1 MSNKT
6 TFLGFDKKGLQKYGS
21 NTIWLLL
28 EKAIRFLTGIWIAP
42 LTASYLGVAQY
53 GKLEYTIGFVF
64 LLTPLASLGIISI
77 LTRQL
82 VADKEN
88 RFFYFGSAFW
98 LRLLA
103 AIFVILSLN
112 GIGIIT
118 PTSIEEVLPFA
129 LPSDSTER
137 WLIFILSLNLFFN
150 VSDLV
155 TSHFQAQVR
164 SHFIVKVQIVVILVS
179 AALKLIGIWKEYSVL
194 FFASVLLLETILT
207 AIGLFL
213 MYFKTGEKVKKWK
226 WNTPIAKVM
235 LRDAAPLIFSG
246 IAVSIY
252 MRIDQ
257 IMIKQFLG
265 DEASG
270 YYGAAVRIS
279 EMWYFLP
286 VVFAGSLFPAIVE
299 LQKNNLEKY
308 KKRMQQFFDF
318 LLWSAIAIALPITFL
333 SEWIIVDILP
343 YGEEFLPS
351 AAVLSVHVWAGVFVA
366 TGVAGSRWLLA
377 ENKQIYNFLQTSLGA
392 ILNFVLNWYW
402 LPKYGLLGAAY
413 ATVISYFVGSSGLMF
428 FVPALFPLLKMYIK
442 SITFPFRLVK
452 LIYDFLKNRT

>member
-21 NTIWLLL
+21 NTSWLLL
-28 EKAIRFLTGIWIAP
+28 EKAIRFITGIWIGT
-42 LTASYLGVAQY
+42 LTVKYLGAAQY

-64 LLTPLASLGIISI
+64 LLTPLASLGINSI

-88 RFFYFGSAFW
+88 QPFYFGSAFW
-98 LRLLA
+98 MRFAA
-103 AIFVILSLN
+103 AIFIILFLN
-112 GIGIIT
+112 SIGLF
-118 PTSIEEVLPFA
+118 TSQSIAEILPIA

-137 WLIFILSLNLFFN
+137 WLVFILSLNLFFN

-155 TSHFQAQVR
+155 TSHFQAQVS
-164 SHFIVKVQIVVILVS
+164 SHFIVKIQIVVLLVS
-179 AALKLIGIWKEYSVL
+179 ATLRLVGIWKEYSVL
-194 FFASVLLLETILT
+194 FFASLLLIETILT
-207 AIGLFL
+207 AAGLF
-213 MYFKTGEKVKKWK
+213 FTFFRNGEKVTSWK
-226 WNTPIAKVM
+226 WNTTIAKVM
-235 LRDAAPLIFSG
+235 FRDSMPLIFSG

-257 IMIKQFLG
+257 MMIKQFLG

-279 EMWYFLP
+279 EMWYFVP

-299 LQKNNLEKY
+299 LQKNGNIEKY
-308 KKRMQQFFDF
+308 KKRMQQLFDF

-343 YGEEFLPS
+343 YGKEFAPS
-351 AAVLSVHVWAGVFVA
+351 AAILAVHVWGGVFVA
-366 TGVAGSRWLLA
+366 TGVAGGRWLLA

-392 ILNFVLNWYW
+392 ILNFALNWYW

-413 ATVISYFVGSSGLMF
+413 ATVVSYAIASFGCSF
-428 FVPALFPLLKMYIK
+428 FFPQIFPLLKMHVLGILA
-442 SITFPFRLVK
+442 PFRYLIIGLNK
-452 LIYDFLKNRT
+452 LLKK

>member
-1 MSNKT
+1 MSDKN

-28 EKAIRFLTGIWIAP
+28 EKAIRFVTGIWIFP
-42 LTASYLGVAQY
+42 LTASYLGAAQY

-64 LLTPLASLGIISI
+64 LLTPLASLGINSI

-88 RFFYFGSAFW
+88 KLFYFGSAFW
-98 LRLLA
+98 LRFFA
-103 AIFVILSLN
+103 AIFIILFLN
-112 GIGIIT
+112 SIGIIT
-118 PTSIEEVLPFA
+118 PSSIEEILPIA

-137 WLIFILSLNLFFN
+137 WLVFILSLNLFFS

-164 SHFIVKVQIVVILVS
+164 SHFIVKIQIVVILIS

-194 FFASVLLLETILT
+194 FFASILLIETILT

-213 MYFKTGEKVKKWK
+213 MYFKTGEKIKTWK
-226 WNTPIAKVM
+226 WNSPIAKVM
-235 LRDAAPLIFSG
+235 LRDAMPLVFSG

-257 IMIKQFLG
+257 MMIKQFLG
-265 DEASG
+265 DAASG
-270 YYGAAVRIS
+270 HYGAAVRIS
-279 EMWYFLP
+279 EMWYFVP

-299 LQKNNLEKY
+299 LQKNNNLVKY
-308 KKRMQQFFDF
+308 KKRMQQLFDF
-318 LLWSAIAIALPITFL
+318 LLWSSIVIALPITFL
-333 SEWIIVDILP
+333 SEWIIVDILA

-351 AAVLSVHVWAGVFVA
+351 AAVLSVHVWGGVFVA

-377 ENKQIYNFLQTSLGA
+377 ENKQIYNFLQTCLGA
-392 ILNFVLNWYW
+392 ILNFALNWYW

-413 ATVISYFVGSSGLMF
+413 ATVISYAVASFGASF
-428 FVPALFPLLKMYIK
+428 FIPKIFPLLKMHVLGI
-442 SITFPFRLVK
+442 FAPFRY
-452 LIYDFLKNRT
+452 LIILIQAILK

>member
-1 MSNKT
+1 MSNKK

-21 NTIWLLL
+21 NTGWLLL
-28 EKAIRFLTGIWIAP
+28 EKAIRFITGIWVGL
-42 LTASYLGVAQY
+42 LTVKYLGAAQY
-53 GKLEYTIGFVF
+53 GKLEYTISFVF
-64 LLTPLASLGIISI
+64 LMIPFASLGLNSI

-82 VADKEN
+82 VADKKN
-88 RFFYFGSAFW
+88 NLFYFGSAFW
-98 LRLLA
+98 LRLFA
-103 AIFVILSLN
+103 AIFVILFLN
-112 GIGIIT
+112 SIGVLT
-118 PTSIEEVLPFA
+118 PDSIEKLLPIA

-137 WLIFILSLNLFFN
+137 WLVFILSLNLFFN

-164 SHFIVKVQIVVILVS
+164 SHFIVKIQIVVILVS

-194 FFASVLLLETILT
+194 FFASVILLETILT

-213 MYFKTGEKVKKWK
+213 MYFKSGEKVNKWK
-226 WNTPIAKVM
+226 WNSPIAKVM
-235 LRDAAPLIFSG
+235 LRDAMPLIFSG

-279 EMWYFLP
+279 EMWYFVP

-299 LQKNNLEKY
+299 LQKNGNIEKY
-308 KKRMQQFFDF
+308 RKRIQQLFDF

-343 YGEEFLPS
+343 YGKEFTPS
-351 AAVLSVHVWAGVFVA
+351 AAVLSVHVWGGVFVA

-377 ENKQIYNFLQTSLGA
+377 ENKQFFNFLQTSLGA
-392 ILNFVLNWYW
+392 IINFALNWYW
-402 LPKYGLLGAAY
+402 IPKYGLLGAAY
-413 ATVISYFVGSSGLMF
+413 STVISYAIASFGCSF
-428 FVPALFPLLKMYIK
+428 FLPKIFPLLKMHILGVLA
-442 SITFPFRLVK
+442 PFRY
-452 LIYDFLKNRT
+452 LIILIRTIFK

>member
-1 MSNKT
+1 M
-6 TFLGFDKKGLQKYGS
+6 
-21 NTIWLLL
+21 
-28 EKAIRFLTGIWIAP
+28 
-42 LTASYLGVAQY
+42 
-53 GKLEYTIGFVF
+53 
-64 LLTPLASLGIISI
+64 
-77 LTRQL
+77 
-82 VADKEN
+82 
-88 RFFYFGSAFW
+88 
-98 LRLLA
+98 
-103 AIFVILSLN
+103 
-112 GIGIIT
+112 
-118 PTSIEEVLPFA
+118 
-129 LPSDSTER
+129 
-137 WLIFILSLNLFFN
+137 
-150 VSDLV
+150 
-155 TSHFQAQVR
+155 
-164 SHFIVKVQIVVILVS
+164 VS

-194 FFASVLLLETILT
+194 FFASVLLIETILT
-207 AIGLFL
+207 AVGLFFTF
-213 MYFKTGEKVKKWK
+213 FKTGETVNSWK
-226 WNTPIAKVM
+226 WDSAIAKVM
-235 LRDAAPLIFSG
+235 FRDAMPLIFSG

-279 EMWYFLP
+279 EMWYFVP

-299 LQKNNLEKY
+299 LQKNGNIEKY

-343 YGEEFLPS
+343 YGKEFTPS
-351 AAVLSVHVWAGVFVA
+351 AAVLAIHVWGGVFVA
-366 TGVAGSRWLLA
+366 TGVAGGRWLLA

-442 SITFPFRLVK
+442 SITFPFRLVN
-452 LIYDFLKNRT
+452 LIYDFLKNRR